1 MKKTKK
7 RKIAAMEFSRR
18 QLPVSLI
25 DVSVAEDTFDK
36 KELKNRATYFLL
48 NGETEF
54 SVNDTGNGRFA
65 LLAFERDFYALK
77 LSGVKEIKARV
88 YSFTERHAQAFTL
101 VEKLKN
107 ERLGAMEEAYL
118 MQRLV
123 SEHSFTQDDIASL
136 VGKSRPSVANT
147 LRLLKLEP
155 QVVGLIESGRLSAGH
170 ARTLIKVP
178 KEKQLAF
185 AEEALRREFSVREME
200 RAVKAFLTPPE
211 ILQKEKEAKAVAKS
225 QELKALVE
233 RMRAVLGTKVS
244 LIGNDKKGRI
254 YIDYYS
260 QEDLYRFEEFLE
272 IIENNR

>member
-211 ILQKEKEAKAVAKS
+211 ILQKEKEAKAAAKS
-225 QELKALVE
+225 QELKAFVE
-233 RMRAVLGTKVS
+233 RMRAVFGTKVS
-244 LIGNDKKGRI
+244 LIGNAKKGRI
-254 YIDYYS
+254 YIDYYCP
-260 QEDLYRFEEFLE
+260 EDLYRFEECLD

>member
-18 QLPVSLI
+18 QLPISLI

-36 KELKNRATYFLL
+36 KELKNRAAYFLL

-101 VEKLKN
+101 VETLKN

>member
-36 KELKNRATYFLL
+36 KELKNRAAYFLL

>member
-36 KELKNRATYFLL
+36 KELKNRAAYFLL

-185 AEEALRREFSVREME
+185 AEEALRRAFSVREME

>member
-36 KELKNRATYFLL
+36 KELKNRAAYFLL

-272 IIENNR
+272 RIEKYE

>member
-36 KELKNRATYFLL
+36 KELKSRAAYFLL

-77 LSGVKEIKARV
+77 FSGVKEIKARV

-101 VEKLKN
+101 VETLKN

>member
-36 KELKNRATYFLL
+36 KELKNRAAYFLL

-101 VEKLKN
+101 VETLKN

>member
-36 KELKNRATYFLL
+36 KELKNRAAYFLL

-260 QEDLYRFEEFLE
+260 LEDLYRFEEFLE